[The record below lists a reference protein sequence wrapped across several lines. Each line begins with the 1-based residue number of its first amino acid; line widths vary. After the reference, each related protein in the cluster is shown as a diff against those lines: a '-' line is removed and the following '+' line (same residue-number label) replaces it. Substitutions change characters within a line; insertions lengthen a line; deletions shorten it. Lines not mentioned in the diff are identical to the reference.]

1 MMILRTISIWVD
13 KKMTPNITPS
23 SHLNYLIKEIGK
35 KEKEKRKREN
45 VIIFFNPPFFFFE
58 KKIKNY

>member
-35 KEKEKRKREN
+35 KEKEKKEKERMLL
-45 VIIFFNPPFFFFE
+45 FFLTPPFFFL
-58 KKIKNY
+58 KKK